1 MAGLPLFALTTL
13 RKRETDK
20 LGTKDDPVLQ
30 GKVVCV
36 CCNPSFLPHLVL
48 QLYQSQT
55 RLISSVTY
63 LEAGFLPDSLQIVDL
78 FTEALDFQYLNF
90 NAISYISPYAYIH
103 GLYSNDNLLCLVN
116 KET

>member
-13 RKRETDK
+13 RKRGTDK

-90 NAISYISPYAYIH
+90 NAMLYIT
-103 GLYSNDNLLCLVN
+103 LCLYTWPVQ
-116 KET
+116 